1 MMKKLTFLLA
11 GILLLCGC
19 QQVLIQPDRVTG
31 IYAQAEFETAR
42 TALPQSMQDDV
53 LEVLASLSFGQTE
66 DSETAGVRIDV
77 EEGDAVLSFYCGTG
91 DVIRVSE
98 ADGSMQAAED
108 AAAAETLRGLLK
120 ECNAAYFQSELSAEV
135 TSVDGDTVN
144 VNASAASG
152 AIAEGTALSFTLD
165 QSVNN
170 TLNGAL
176 QEGAAVLIVYDAEG
190 YDAQSGQIGKVFVLT
205 EAQKES
211 ASHGCSYGEAADC

>member
-66 DSETAGVRIDV
+66 DSKTAGVRIDV

>member
-19 QQVLIQPDRVTG
+19 QQALIQPDEVSG
-31 IYAQAEFETAR
+31 IYTQADFETAR
-42 TALPQSMQDDV
+42 RALPRSMQDEV
-53 LEVLASLSFGQTE
+53 LEVLASLSFEQTE

-77 EEGDAVLSFYCGTG
+77 EEDDAELSFYCGTG
-91 DVIRVSE
+91 DAITMRA

-108 AAAAETLRGLLK
+108 AAAAETLRELLK

-135 TSVDGDTVN
+135 TSVDGHTVN

-152 AIAEGTALSFTLD
+152 TIAEGTALTFTLD
-165 QSVNN
+165 QNVND
-170 TLNGAL
+170 TLSGAL
-176 QEGAAVLIVYDAEG
+176 QEGTAVLIVYDAES
-190 YDAQSGQIGKVFVLT
+190 YDAQSGRIGKVFVLA

-211 ASHGCSYGEAADC
+211 ASHGCSYGEASDC

>member
-66 DSETAGVRIDV
+66 GSETAGVRIDV
-77 EEGDAVLSFYCGTG
+77 EEGDAVLSFYCGTD

-98 ADGSMQAAED
+98 ADGSMRAAED
-108 AAAAETLRGLLK
+108 AAAAETLRVLLK

-170 TLNGAL
+170 TLYGAL
-176 QEGAAVLIVYDAEG
+176 QEGTAVLIVYDAES